1 MPFYNKFSFSL
12 DTLMTTQQNLRG
24 QTGLGGGCQIASM
37 QFHAWNTV
45 HELVSTDLSQP
56 RNSFTFTGFQ
66 LEEFLIKVTNCLPCI
81 HFLIL
86 SGTQRINALFI
97 HLGAFSP
104 TMLPCNFSGV
114 LFSTSP
120 NVLLGN
126 GGFVVVFCC

>member
-12 DTLMTTQQNLRG
+12 DTLMTTQQNLQG
-24 QTGLGGGCQIASM
+24 QTGLGAGCQIASM
-37 QFHAWNTV
+37 QFHTWNTV

-66 LEEFLIKVTNCLPCI
+66 LEESLIKVTNRLPCI
-81 HFLIL
+81 HFLL
-86 SGTQRINALFI
+86 LPDTQRINELFI
-97 HLGAFSP
+97 RLGTFSP
-104 TMLPCNFSGV
+104 TMLWCNFSRV

-126 GGFVVVFCC
+126 GGFVVVFRC